1 MIIKFI
7 HCNKRKGLKQK
18 MHFKIHVIDVK
29 NQLQNYIWLL
39 EDTRTQ
45 DVVVIDPTDG
55 DLVTQ
60 YCEQLQ
66 LNIHQIWLT
75 HWHKDHVGGVP
86 TIIAKKNIPIYGP
99 REEISKIPFISHP
112 LQNSDIFEFNDLK
125 IDVISVPGHTLG
137 HIVYFID
144 QIDTLFC
151 GDTLF
156 AMGCGRVFEGTHE
169 QMYHSLN
176 RLAALPPRTLVYCTH
191 EYTLSN
197 AQFALHVEPH
207 NKKLQKRAEEVKAL
221 RQNLQITLPS
231 TIELE
236 LETNP
241 FLRVESVAEF
251 QKRRE
256 LKDNF

>member
-1 MIIKFI
+1 M
-7 HCNKRKGLKQK
+7 N
-18 MHFKIHVIDVK
+18 FKIHVIDVK

-55 DLVTQ
+55 DLVNQ
-60 YCEQLQ
+60 YCEQQQ
-66 LNIHQIWLT
+66 LNIQQIWLT
-75 HWHKDHVGGVP
+75 HWHKDHIGGVP
-86 TIIAKKNIPIYGP
+86 TIITTKNIPIYGP
-99 REEISKIPFISHP
+99 RDEISKIPFISHP
-112 LQNSDIFEFNDLK
+112 LQNSESFKFNDLK
-125 IDVISVPGHTLG
+125 VDVISVPGHTLG

-144 QIDTLFC
+144 EIDVLFC

-176 RLAALPPRTLVYCTH
+176 RLAALPPRTQVYCTH

-197 AQFALHVEPH
+197 AQFALHVEPD
-207 NKKLQKRAEEVKAL
+207 NKKLQIRAEEVKAL
-221 RQNLQITLPS
+221 RQNFQITLPS

-241 FLRVESVAEF
+241 FLRVESVSEF
-251 QKRRE
+251 QKLRE
-256 LKDNF
+256 MKDNF

>member
-1 MIIKFI
+1 
-7 HCNKRKGLKQK
+7 
-18 MHFKIHVIDVK
+18 MHFKIHVIDVQ

-45 DVVVIDPTDG
+45 EVIVVDPTEG
-55 DLVTQ
+55 KLVHD
-60 YCEQLQ
+60 YCHQHQ

-75 HWHKDHVGGVP
+75 HWHKDHISGVP
-86 TIIAKKNIPIYGP
+86 ELITNKNIPVYGP

-112 LQNSDIFEFNDLK
+112 LQDAEQFNFNELKVDI
-125 IDVISVPGHTLG
+125 ISVPGHTLG

-144 QIDTLFC
+144 EIDTLFC

-156 AMGCGRVFEGTHE
+156 AMGCGRLFEGTAE
-169 QMYHSLN
+169 QMYQSLN

-197 AQFALHVEPH
+197 AKFALHIEPE
-207 NKKLQKRAEEVKAL
+207 NKKLKIRAEQVEKL
-221 RQNLQITLPS
+221 RQDQQITLPS

-241 FLRVESVAEF
+241 FLRVESAAEF
-251 QKRRE
+251 KKIRE
-256 LKDNF
+256 MKDNF